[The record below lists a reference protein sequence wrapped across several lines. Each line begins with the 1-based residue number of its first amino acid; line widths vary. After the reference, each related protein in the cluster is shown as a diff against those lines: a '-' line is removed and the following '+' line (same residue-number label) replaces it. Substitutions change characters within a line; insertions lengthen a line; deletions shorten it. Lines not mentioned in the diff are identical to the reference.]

1 MFNVFRIM
9 FAMALAVGK
18 KPTTWL
24 IDGNNVLG
32 YKGTPRDAE
41 VLAEKLKPIASSDSL
56 VLVFDGKPG
65 ESRKETAEGR
75 FRKIQLGEG
84 MSSDD
89 FILEEINAIMQE
101 SKTNRV
107 KLVTA
112 DKQLRSFALD
122 NRPTVKQVVNP
133 GTFWK
138 KYMPRMAGLKKRA
151 EPIATEPFQ

>member
-1 MFNVFRIM
+1 MNLLGLLFS
-9 FAMALAVGK
+9 MALAVGK

-32 YKGTPRDAE
+32 TKGTPRDAE
-41 VLAEKLKPIASSDSL
+41 VLAEKLKPIASAEWL

-65 ESRKETAEGR
+65 VSRTEVAEGK

-84 MSSDD
+84 MSADD
-89 FILEEINAIMQE
+89 FILEEINLIGAQ

-112 DKQLRSFALD
+112 DKRLRSFALG

-133 GTFWK
+133 ATFWK
-138 KYMPRMAGLKKRA
+138 KYMPRLAGLKKRS
-151 EPIATEPFQ
+151 EPVETKPFQ